1 MYILDVS
8 CNSPGLNGILY
19 VVKNLLNLIM
29 ILAPILTIIFLSVTF
44 IKIARDPENKKLTP
58 RIKNTLISLAIIFF
72 IPVIVNALMYMLGEN
87 YNLSNC
93 WIKATSPNYNASYIK
108 DKDDDRKPTSVV
120 IEPDEY
126 EKGVPKM
133 LTFDYEGNGTVKS
146 RFSSETMKIVENH
159 TNDFNYYNF
168 NSFMAAHGGAGNYIK
183 SLGGVFSEYYGVNPH
198 VTTQYELQKVSEYVF
213 GLMYMWGF
221 DYYNGSKYCKW
232 GGSCGGSTS
241 TPDAF
246 YPGGMRHTNE
256 GLSDRNN
263 FDALIT
269 GRNEINMTTNCN
281 WTVDMVFVK
290 AGIWSKGKSASWVSG
305 CSGGA
310 IDLKDAK
317 VGDVIHFFKSPIN
330 KNASSS
336 TWAHTWYHVAY
347 VGEVY
352 DDRVVFYDGGSYF
365 TNNRNF
371 KWEAKKT
378 DTKLHGANFNNWA
391 ICRVANL
398 T

>member
-1 MYILDVS
+1 MFLAMDCLD
-8 CNSPGLNGILY
+8 PALNGIMYL
-19 VVKNLLNLIM
+19 VKRLLNLIM
-29 ILAPILTIIFLSVTF
+29 ILAPILAIIFLAVTF
-44 IKIARDPENKKLTP
+44 VKLARDPDNKKLTP
-58 RIKNTLISLAIIFF
+58 KVKNTLLALAILFF

-93 WIKATSPNYNASYIK
+93 WINTVAPNRDPVYVK
-108 DKDDDRKPTSVV
+108 PHDETRKPSSVI
-120 IEPDEY
+120 IEADEY

-146 RFSSETMKIVENH
+146 QFSSETMRIVESH
-159 TNDFNYYNF
+159 INDFNYYNF
-168 NSFMAAHGGAGNYIK
+168 KPFMASHGGAGNYIK
-183 SLGGVFSEYYGVNPH
+183 SLGGVFSEYYGARPR

-213 GLMYMWGF
+213 GLMYIWGF

-232 GGSCGGSTS
+232 GGSCGGTTS

-246 YPGGMRHTNE
+246 YPGGMQHTSD

-269 GRNEINMTTNCN
+269 GQNEINMTTNCN

-290 AGIWSKGKSASWVSG
+290 AGIWSSGKSASWVSG
-305 CSGGA
+305 CKDGT
-310 IDLKDAK
+310 IDLNNAK
-317 VGDVIHFFKSPIN
+317 VGDVIHFFRSPIN

-336 TWAHTWYHVAY
+336 TWAHTWYHVAF

-365 TNNRNF
+365 TNGRNF
-371 KWEAKKT
+371 KWVAKKT
-378 DTKLHGANFNNWA
+378 DTKLHGAEFNNWA
-391 ICRVANL
+391 ICRVVNL
-398 T
+398 S